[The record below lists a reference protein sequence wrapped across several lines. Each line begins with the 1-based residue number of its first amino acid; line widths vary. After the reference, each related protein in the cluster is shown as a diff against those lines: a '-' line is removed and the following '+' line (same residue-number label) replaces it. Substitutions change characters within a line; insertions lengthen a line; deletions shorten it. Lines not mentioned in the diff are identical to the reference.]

1 VSDFQGTVLVLKG
14 LVLKG
19 LVLKGPELVVKGIA
33 LVVIHEMRMD

>member
-19 LVLKGPELVVKGIA
+19 PELVVKGTA